1 MMRRTRSGRGPRLA
15 HLLALL
21 SMLVVGSGRAEAD
34 LYRWTDAN
42 GVVYYTADR
51 VAIPEPYRDAA
62 SEVKHPAA
70 RPPSAAPDE
79 RAADPEGAPPAAG
92 AAFEWPLQPGAP
104 ILVPAHLNGIAL
116 TLILDTGADR
126 TMLAPEA
133 LARAGYGAEP
143 GRPVEVQGV
152 TGAAGAIVLSVGFME
167 VAGMPVGPLEVVAY
181 PSPIAG
187 VDGLLGRDVLD
198 AFVLMVDVSSARA
211 ILAPR

>member
-1 MMRRTRSGRGPRLA
+1 
-15 HLLALL
+15 
-21 SMLVVGSGRAEAD
+21 MLGMSRGRAEAD
-34 LYRWTDAN
+34 LLRWTDAE
-42 GVVYYTADR
+42 GVVHYTADR
-51 VAIPEPYRDAA
+51 VAIPEPYRNTAA
-62 SEVKHPAA
+62 EVQHPVA
-70 RPPSAAPDE
+70 RPPSALAEERSGPD
-79 RAADPEGAPPAAG
+79 AGPGPIG

-104 ILVPAHLNGIAL
+104 ILVPAHLNGVAL
-116 TLILDTGADR
+116 TLVLDTGADR
-126 TMLAPEA
+126 TMLSPEA

-152 TGAAGAIVLSVGFME
+152 TGAAGAIVLKVAIMD

-198 AFVLMVDVSSARA
+198 AFVLMVDVGSARA

>member
-1 MMRRTRSGRGPRLA
+1 
-15 HLLALL
+15 
-21 SMLVVGSGRAEAD
+21 MLVVGSGRAEAD
-34 LYRWTDAN
+34 LYRWTDAS

-51 VAIPEPYRDAA
+51 VTIPEPYRDAA
-62 SEVKHPAA
+62 TEVKHPAA

-79 RAADPEGAPPAAG
+79 RVADLEGATPTAG

-116 TLILDTGADR
+116 TLVLDTGADR

-152 TGAAGAIVLSVGFME
+152 TGAAVAIVLSVAFIE
-167 VAGMPVGPLEVVAY
+167 VAGMQVGPLEVVAY